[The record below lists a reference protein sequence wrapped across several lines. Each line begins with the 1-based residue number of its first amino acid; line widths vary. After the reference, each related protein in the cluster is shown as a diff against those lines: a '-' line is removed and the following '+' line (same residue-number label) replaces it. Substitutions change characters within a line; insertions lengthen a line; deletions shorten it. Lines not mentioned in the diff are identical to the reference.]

1 MRKSLVRKC
10 YFRIGWCVC
19 IWDIVII
26 GPGIKL
32 VSVYIPELGLQIRTS
47 IMFKQQTFCAAR
59 RCVQIQQFC
68 RWTKGP
74 LSYVCWH
81 TSSTG
86 LSKWLCANSFRMVR
100 RCSHF
105 DPNVVWP
112 GGVLVLILF
121 LSSRAH
127 CVVQCTSPVQNS
139 YDSICCLTIQYF
151 HASNQFYALNLR
163 WGGSF
168 CAIFA
173 SSAKWR
179 FGRP

>member
-1 MRKSLVRKC
+1 MCFAALLLVRKSLVRKC
-10 YFRIGWCVC
+10 YFRIDWCVC

-32 VSVYIPELGLQIRTS
+32 VSVYIPELGLLIQTS

-59 RCVQIQQFC
+59 RCIQIQQLC
-68 RWTKGP
+68 RWTKGL

-100 RCSHF
+100 RCSHS

-112 GGVLVLILF
+112 WCSRSDPIPISQ
-121 LSSRAH
+121 SSL
-127 CVVQCTSPVQNS
+127 CVSVYFTCTEFV
-139 YDSICCLTIQYF
+139 
-151 HASNQFYALNLR
+151 
-163 WGGSF
+163 W
-168 CAIFA
+168 
-173 SSAKWR
+173 
-179 FGRP
+179 